1 MADNDSPEGL
11 AKKWFVLAAMGA
23 VVYFSVVFSYVIR
36 GNDSLLDTP
45 AGAHAAEAAHH
56 D

>member
-1 MADNDSPEGL
+1 MAQYDSPEGL

-23 VVYFSVVFSYVIR
+23 MIYFSVVFSYVIR
-36 GNDSLLDTP
+36 GNDSLLDEP
-45 AGAHAAEAAHH
+45 AGAKVEHH

>member
-1 MADNDSPEGL
+1 MAENDSPEGL

-23 VVYFSVVFSYVIR
+23 MIYFSVVFSYVIQ
-36 GNDSLLDTP
+36 GNDRLLDEP
-45 AGAHAAEAAHH
+45 AGAKADHH